1 VQKLVITARTQL
13 FETGDVVRIAV
24 DYGDDWRRLSL
35 QQSTDGRK
43 AQCEFD
49 DAVRQVRV
57 MTRVKGPAYGKVEIW
72 GLLPSQRNNLAIRL
86 TIEPERA
93 NTWINAYGD
102 FQW

>member
-1 VQKLVITARTQL
+1 MQRLVITAKTQL
-13 FETGDVVRIAV
+13 FETGDLIRIAV
-24 DYGDDWRRLSL
+24 DYGGGWRHLSL
-35 QQSTDGRK
+35 QQAADGRK

-72 GLLPSQRNNLAIRL
+72 GLLPSQRNNVAIRL
-86 TIEPERA
+86 AIGPERA